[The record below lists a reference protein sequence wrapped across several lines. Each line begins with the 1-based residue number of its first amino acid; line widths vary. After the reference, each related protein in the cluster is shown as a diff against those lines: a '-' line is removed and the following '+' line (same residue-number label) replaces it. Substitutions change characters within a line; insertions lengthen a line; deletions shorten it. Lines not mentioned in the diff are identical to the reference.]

1 MFFHERYKSGNNLN
15 ILKDT
20 IIEGQLN
27 HFSIGLLILEKNAS
41 NQKYHI
47 KLMNTYAYE
56 ILELKRTYDFNKLK
70 DKMIEFKKWENN
82 NLQDLNLYNFIC
94 SSHITNEISGTF
106 ISSISMIYVKIRFYN
121 NEIYISIDNY
131 NDERKELQ
139 GNLLKVLKYQYLV
152 TLYHELNN
160 PLNALIN
167 INDEYTQEIVENNEI
182 TLENFQS
189 KLHQINLLVNL
200 IKAFIKNFIWYFTV
214 IFEITN
220 NEKII
225 FQSKINLEYLFSK
238 VVKKFI
244 TLFDYKEISYD
255 TNFSFLNDKFIIS
268 NEVHLNN
275 FIRGIFNYIYRNIP
289 KKNGFKIT
297 YKLKNNN
304 KIKINFVK
312 NNINFLKSNSFNKRS
327 KIIEDILFNY
337 KKEFNFSNSV
347 QTNEMTKEFL
357 IKLSNL
363 LKIHIKIYNEDDDNI
378 ITLILPFTNEK
389 EETEESIH
397 EISNCQKNIT
407 LEAINRQISLCEKL
421 QSLVYEK
428 NSEHSTS
435 HCQNSVKS
443 VNNYFINYNIQIS
456 TPDNKIIDNNNY
468 KMNLNNINKKT
479 LFRHSD
485 CGIMKL
491 ENDPFIK
498 IANEKN
504 PFSSQIS
511 QSNEELDEIFSISHK
526 YRHTFKRKK
535 NYSSQEITRHKFY
548 LNIIDEPT
556 INNINSK
563 TLIKQNI
570 NLSNIDLKKNNILK
584 IKQSKKVNKA
594 TTAENNL
601 LQLVN
606 PNIKK
611 IINNINYPNQEN
623 TNNGNN
629 NFDNFIMIKK
639 NNFIVPQKKHL
650 SNLDNP
656 KITLCNCNN
665 ILICDDENFNLMTIK
680 NMLKKFNINADT
692 STNGQ
697 ECIEAIIKKN
707 KVNCVCD
714 KSEYKLLFLDM
725 MMPIM
730 NGLDC
735 AKKIQEMIDNK
746 EINSDLKIIII
757 SAHIEENLI
766 NNLKNIKCIV
776 EEVPKPLKKSKLE
789 EILNTYYFN
798 K

>member
-15 ILKDT
+15 ILKDS
-20 IIEGQLN
+20 INEEQLN
-27 HFSIGLLILEKNAS
+27 HFPIGLIILEKNIS
-41 NQKYHI
+41 NQKYTI
-47 KLMNTYAYE
+47 KLMNTYAFE
-56 ILELKRTYDFNKLK
+56 ILELKKTYDFNKLK
-70 DKMIEFKKWENN
+70 KQMIEFKKWENN
-82 NLQDLNLYNFIC
+82 NLEDLNLYNFIF
-94 SSHITNEISGTF
+94 SSHITKEISGTF
-106 ISSISMIYVKIRFYN
+106 ISSISMIYVKIKLLN

-139 GNLLKVLKYQYLV
+139 GNLLKVLKYQYLI

-167 INDEYTQEIVENNEI
+167 INDEYTQEIIENNEI
-182 TLENFQS
+182 TLDNFQI
-189 KLHQINLLVNL
+189 KLQQINLLINL

-214 IFEITN
+214 IFETTN
-220 NEKII
+220 NEKIV
-225 FQSKINLEYLFSK
+225 FSSKINLEYLFSK
-238 VVKKFI
+238 MIKKYS
-244 TLFDYKEISYD
+244 TLFDYKEIIYD
-255 TNFSFLNDKFIIS
+255 KNFSFLSDKFIIS
-268 NEVHLNN
+268 NEVHLKN

-289 KKNGFKIT
+289 KKNGFKIK
-297 YKLKNNN
+297 YKLQNND
-304 KIKINFVK
+304 KIKINFIK
-312 NNINFLKSNSFNKRS
+312 NKINFLKSNSLNKRS
-327 KIIEDILFNY
+327 KIIDDILFNY

-357 IKLSNL
+357 LKLSNL
-363 LKIHIKIYNEDDDNI
+363 LKIHIKIYNEEDDNI
-378 ITLILPFTNEK
+378 ITLILPFSYEK
-389 EETEESIH
+389 EEKEESIH
-397 EISNCQKNIT
+397 EISTLQKNIT

-435 HCQNSVKS
+435 HCQNSVTS

-468 KMNLNNINKKT
+468 KMNINNINKKT

-485 CGIMKL
+485 RGIIKL

-511 QSNEELDEIFSISHK
+511 QSKEELDDILSIVHQNRN
-526 YRHTFKRKK
+526 YYKRKR
-535 NYSSQEITRHKFY
+535 NYSSQQISRYKYNFN
-548 LNIIDEPT
+548 LFDDAT
-556 INNINSK
+556 IKNVNSK
-563 TLIKQNI
+563 TIIKQNI
-570 NLSNIDLKKNNILK
+570 NLEKIDLKQNNKNQKKYL
-584 IKQSKKVNKA
+584 KKVNKA
-594 TTAENNL
+594 TTTENNIF
-601 LQLVN
+601 QLVN
-606 PNIKK
+606 PNIKN
-611 IINNINYPNQEN
+611 IINNINN
-623 TNNGNN
+623 TNQDNLNNKNN
-629 NFDNFIMIKK
+629 NFDNFKLIKK
-639 NNFIVPQKKHL
+639 NNYLIPQKKHL
-650 SNLDNP
+650 SNSDNP
-656 KITLCNCNN
+656 KITLCNCND
-665 ILICDDENFNLMTIK
+665 ILICDDENFNLITIK

-692 STNGQ
+692 TTNGQ
-697 ECIEAIIKKN
+697 ECIDAILNKN

-735 AKKIQEMIDNK
+735 AKNIQKMIDDK
-746 EINSDLKIIII
+746 EINSDLKIIIV

-766 NNLKNIKCIV
+766 DNLKNIKCIV
-776 EEVPKPLKKSKLE
+776 EDVPKPLRKNKLE

>member
-15 ILKDT
+15 ILKDSL
-20 IIEGQLN
+20 IEEQLN
-27 HFSIGLLILEKNAS
+27 HFSIGLIILEKNAS
-41 NQKYHI
+41 NQKYNI
-47 KLMNTYAYE
+47 KLMNSYAYE
-56 ILELKRTYDFNKLK
+56 IVELKKTYDFNKLK
-70 DKMIEFKKWENN
+70 EKMIEFKKWENN
-82 NLQDLNLYNFIC
+82 SLQDLNLYNFIF
-94 SSHITNEISGTF
+94 SSHITNEICGTF
-106 ISSISMIYVKIRFYN
+106 ISSISMIYVKIRFFN

-167 INDEYTQEIVENNEI
+167 INDEYTQEIIENNEI

-189 KLHQINLLVNL
+189 KLHQINLLVKL

-225 FQSKINLEYLFSK
+225 FQSKINLEYLFCK
-238 VVKKFI
+238 IIKKFI

-255 TNFSFLNDKFIIS
+255 SDFSFLSDKFIIS

-304 KIKINFVK
+304 KIQINFVK
-312 NNINFLKSNSFNKRS
+312 NKINFLKTNSFNKRS

-337 KKEFNFSNSV
+337 KQEFNFSNSV

-363 LKIHIKIYNEDDDNI
+363 LKIHIKICNEDDDNI

-389 EETEESIH
+389 EEKEESIH
-397 EISNCQKNIT
+397 EVSTFQKNIT

-468 KMNLNNINKKT
+468 KMNLNNINKKA

-485 CGIMKL
+485 CGIIKL
-491 ENDPFIK
+491 ESDPFIK
-498 IANEKN
+498 IAKEKN

-511 QSNEELDEIFSISHK
+511 QSKEELDEIFSIAHK
-526 YRHTFKRKK
+526 YRNHYRRKRY
-535 NYSSQEITRHKFY
+535 YSSQEITRYKFN
-548 LNIIDEPT
+548 LNVFDDTIIKR
-556 INNINSK
+556 INPK
-563 TLIKQNI
+563 TMIKKNI
-570 NLSNIDLKKNNILK
+570 NLDKIDSKKNNK
-584 IKQSKKVNKA
+584 IQTKNKKKVNKVP
-594 TTAENNL
+594 TVENNL

-611 IINNINYPNQEN
+611 IINNINNSNIEN
-623 TNNGNN
+623 SKNEN
-629 NFDNFIMIKK
+629 NFDNFIIPKK
-639 NNFIVPQKKHL
+639 NKYLLPHKKHL

-656 KITLCNCNN
+656 KITLCNCNDV
-665 ILICDDENFNLMTIK
+665 LICDDENFNLMTIK
-680 NMLKKFNINADT
+680 NMLKKYNINADT

-697 ECIEAIIKKN
+697 ECIDIIINKN
-707 KVNCVCD
+707 KVNCVCE

-730 NGLDC
+730 DGLDC
-735 AKKIQEMIDNK
+735 AKKIQEMIDNN
-746 EINSDLKIIII
+746 EINSDLKIIVV

-776 EEVPKPLKKSKLE
+776 EEVPKPLKKTKLE
-789 EILNTYYFN
+789 EILNAYYF
-798 K
+798 KK